1 MKIKCR
7 KYNLNIFIMMILI
20 SIAFIAFQ
28 NCCLPEEYFS
38 SLSCEAKVLY
48 GLMLDRIS
56 LSLKNKWFDE
66 QNRAYI
72 IFTIEDVMELL
83 NCKSQKAVK
92 IMKELDAEDGIG
104 LIEKIRQGF
113 GKPNIIYVKNFMI
126 KEAEEQQQQ
135 VQQNELPKN
144 CENQNSVIQNPAD
157 FSTTVDGENQNS
169 VMRKSADFSIVDS
182 ENQNSVMGKP
192 ADFNTTVDGEN
203 QNSVM
208 GKPAD
213 FSTVDGENQ
222 NSVMRNPA
230 DFSTVDS
237 ENQNSVIVKIK
248 NQECRKSKPN
258 YTDYSKTDIS
268 KNNPIYLSKTG
279 LMDEMDTYKN
289 VVKKN
294 INYTCFENDWSY
306 DIKMIDEL
314 IDLIVEIMTL
324 PDAVIVR
331 IGGVE
336 KKAALVKSQ
345 FMKLKKAHIEYV
357 MNCLKKNTTKIAN
370 IRAYLL
376 TTLYNAPLTMD
387 SYYQAKVNYDLYGN
401 S

>member
-1 MKIKCR
+1 MQKVQFEYF
-7 KYNLNIFIMMILI
+7 YNDDSDQYSFYRIPKLLFT
-20 SIAFIAFQ
+20 
-28 NCCLPEEYFS
+28 EEYFS

-192 ADFNTTVDGEN
+192 ADF
-203 QNSVM
+203 
-208 GKPAD
+208 
-213 FSTVDGENQ
+213 STVDGENQ

-258 YTDYSKTDIS
+258 YTDYSKTNIS

-279 LMDEMDTYKN
+279 LMDEMDTYKI

-324 PDAVIVR
+324 PDAVTVR

>member
-1 MKIKCR
+1 MQKVQFEYFHNDDSDQYSFYRIPK
-7 KYNLNIFIMMILI
+7 LLFT
-20 SIAFIAFQ
+20 
-28 NCCLPEEYFS
+28 EEYFS

-48 GLMLDRIS
+48 GLMLDRMS

-157 FSTTVDGENQNS
+157 FSTVDGENQNS
-169 VMRKSADFSIVDS
+169 VTRKPGDFSIVD
-182 ENQNSVMGKP
+182 G
-192 ADFNTTVDGEN
+192 
-203 QNSVM
+203 
-208 GKPAD
+208 
-213 FSTVDGENQ
+213 
-222 NSVMRNPA
+222 
-230 DFSTVDS
+230 

-248 NQECRKSKPN
+248 NQECRKSKSN

-268 KNNPIYLSKTG
+268 KNNSIYLSKTG
-279 LMDEMDTYKN
+279 LMDEIDAYKS

-294 INYTCFENDWSY
+294 INYTCFENDWAY
-306 DIKMIDEL
+306 DIKMVDEL

-324 PDAVIVR
+324 PDAITVR

-336 KKAALVKSQ
+336 KNVALVKSQ

-401 S
+401 SSTL

>member
-1 MKIKCR
+1 MQKVQFEYF
-7 KYNLNIFIMMILI
+7 YNDDSDQYSFYRIPKLLFT
-20 SIAFIAFQ
+20 
-28 NCCLPEEYFS
+28 EEYFS

-135 VQQNELPKN
+135 FQQNELPKN

-169 VMRKSADFSIVDS
+169 VMRNPADFSIVDS

-324 PDAVIVR
+324 PDAVTVR

>member
-1 MKIKCR
+1 MQKVQFEYF
-7 KYNLNIFIMMILI
+7 YNDDSDQYSFYRIPKLLFT
-20 SIAFIAFQ
+20 
-28 NCCLPEEYFS
+28 EEYFS

-135 VQQNELPKN
+135 FQQNELPKN

-157 FSTTVDGENQNS
+157 FST
-169 VMRKSADFSIVDS
+169 
-182 ENQNSVMGKP
+182 
-192 ADFNTTVDGEN
+192 
-203 QNSVM
+203 
-208 GKPAD
+208 
-213 FSTVDGENQ
+213 TVDGENQ

-324 PDAVIVR
+324 PDAVTVR

>member
-1 MKIKCR
+1 MQKVQFEYF
-7 KYNLNIFIMMILI
+7 YNDDSDQYSFYRIPKLLFT
-20 SIAFIAFQ
+20 
-28 NCCLPEEYFS
+28 EEYFS

-48 GLMLDRIS
+48 GLMLDRMS

-92 IMKELDAEDGIG
+92 IMKELDAEEGIG

-324 PDAVIVR
+324 PDAVTVR

>member
-1 MKIKCR
+1 MQKVQFEYF
-7 KYNLNIFIMMILI
+7 YNDDSDQYSFYRIPKLLFT
-20 SIAFIAFQ
+20 
-28 NCCLPEEYFS
+28 EEYFS

-126 KEAEEQQQQ
+126 KETEEQQQQ
-135 VQQNELPKN
+135 VQQNEMPKN

-324 PDAVIVR
+324 PDAVTVR

>member
-157 FSTTVDGENQNS
+157 FST
-169 VMRKSADFSIVDS
+169 
-182 ENQNSVMGKP
+182 
-192 ADFNTTVDGEN
+192 
-203 QNSVM
+203 
-208 GKPAD
+208 
-213 FSTVDGENQ
+213 TVDGENQ

>member
-1 MKIKCR
+1 M
-7 KYNLNIFIMMILI
+7 
-20 SIAFIAFQ
+20 Q
-28 NCCLPEEYFS
+28 
-38 SLSCEAKVLY
+38 
-48 GLMLDRIS
+48 
-56 LSLKNKWFDE
+56 
-66 QNRAYI
+66 
-72 IFTIEDVMELL
+72 
-83 NCKSQKAVK
+83 SQKAVK

-144 CENQNSVIQNPAD
+144 CENQNSVIQNSAG
-157 FSTTVDGENQNS
+157 FSTVDGENQNS
-169 VMRKSADFSIVDS
+169 VMRKS
-182 ENQNSVMGKP
+182 
-192 ADFNTTVDGEN
+192 
-203 QNSVM
+203 
-208 GKPAD
+208 AD

-268 KNNPIYLSKTG
+268 KNNPIYLSKTE
-279 LMDEMDTYKN
+279 LMDEMDTYKI

-324 PDAVIVR
+324 PDAVTVR

-336 KKAALVKSQ
+336 KTAVLVKSQ

>member
-1 MKIKCR
+1 MQKVQFEYF
-7 KYNLNIFIMMILI
+7 YNDDSDQYSFYRIPKLLFT
-20 SIAFIAFQ
+20 
-28 NCCLPEEYFS
+28 EEYFS

-135 VQQNELPKN
+135 FQQNELPKN

-279 LMDEMDTYKN
+279 LLDEMYTYKN

-324 PDAVIVR
+324 PDAVTVR

>member
-1 MKIKCR
+1 MQKVQFEYF
-7 KYNLNIFIMMILI
+7 YNDDSDQYSFYRIPKLLFT
-20 SIAFIAFQ
+20 
-28 NCCLPEEYFS
+28 EEYFS

-324 PDAVIVR
+324 PDAVTVR

>member
-1 MKIKCR
+1 MQKVQFEYF
-7 KYNLNIFIMMILI
+7 YNDDSDQYSFYRIPKLLFT
-20 SIAFIAFQ
+20 
-28 NCCLPEEYFS
+28 EEYFS

-48 GLMLDRIS
+48 GLMLDRMS

-92 IMKELDAEDGIG
+92 IMKELDAEEGIG

-144 CENQNSVIQNPAD
+144 CENQNSVIQNSAG
-157 FSTTVDGENQNS
+157 FSTVDGENQNS
-169 VMRKSADFSIVDS
+169 VMRKS
-182 ENQNSVMGKP
+182 
-192 ADFNTTVDGEN
+192 
-203 QNSVM
+203 
-208 GKPAD
+208 AD

-237 ENQNSVIVKIK
+237 ENQNSVMQNPADFSNADSENQNSVIVKIK
-248 NQECRKSKPN
+248 NQECRKSKSN

-268 KNNPIYLSKTG
+268 KNNSIYLSKTG
-279 LMDEMDTYKN
+279 LMDEIDAYKS

-294 INYTCFENDWSY
+294 INYTCFENDWAY
-306 DIKMIDEL
+306 DIKMVDEL

-324 PDAVIVR
+324 PDAITVR

-336 KKAALVKSQ
+336 KNVALVKSQ

-401 S
+401 SSTL

>member
-1 MKIKCR
+1 MQKVQFEYF
-7 KYNLNIFIMMILI
+7 YNDDSDQYSFYRIPKLLFT
-20 SIAFIAFQ
+20 
-28 NCCLPEEYFS
+28 EEYFS

-144 CENQNSVIQNPAD
+144 CENQNSVIQNPED

-192 ADFNTTVDGEN
+192 ADFSIVDSEN

-324 PDAVIVR
+324 PDAVTVR

>member
-1 MKIKCR
+1 MQKVQFEYF
-7 KYNLNIFIMMILI
+7 YNDDSDQYSFYRIPKLLFT
-20 SIAFIAFQ
+20 
-28 NCCLPEEYFS
+28 EEYFS

-48 GLMLDRIS
+48 GLMLDRMS

-144 CENQNSVIQNPAD
+144 CENQNSV
-157 FSTTVDGENQNS
+157 
-169 VMRKSADFSIVDS
+169 
-182 ENQNSVMGKP
+182 
-192 ADFNTTVDGEN
+192 
-203 QNSVM
+203 
-208 GKPAD
+208 
-213 FSTVDGENQ
+213 
-222 NSVMRNPA
+222 MRNPA

-268 KNNPIYLSKTG
+268 KNNPIYLSKTE
-279 LMDEMDTYKN
+279 LMDEMDTYKI

-324 PDAVIVR
+324 PDAVTVR

-336 KKAALVKSQ
+336 KTAVLVKSQ

>member
-1 MKIKCR
+1 MQKVQFEYF
-7 KYNLNIFIMMILI
+7 YNDDSDQYSFYRIPKLLFT
-20 SIAFIAFQ
+20 
-28 NCCLPEEYFS
+28 EEYFS

>member
-1 MKIKCR
+1 MQKVQFEYF
-7 KYNLNIFIMMILI
+7 YNDDSDQYSFYRIPKLLFT
-20 SIAFIAFQ
+20 
-28 NCCLPEEYFS
+28 EEYFS

-48 GLMLDRIS
+48 GLMLDRMS
-56 LSLKNKWFDE
+56 LSLKNKWFDD

-72 IFTIEDVMELL
+72 IFTIEDVMEFL

-126 KEAEEQQQQ
+126 KETEEQQQQ
-135 VQQNELPKN
+135 VQQNEMPKN
-144 CENQNSVIQNPAD
+144 CENQNSVIQNSAD
-157 FSTTVDGENQNS
+157 FSTVDGENQNS
-169 VMRKSADFSIVDS
+169 VMRKSANFS
-182 ENQNSVMGKP
+182 
-192 ADFNTTVDGEN
+192 TVDGEN

-213 FSTVDGENQ
+213 FNTTVDGENQ

-324 PDAVIVR
+324 PDAVTVR

>member
-1 MKIKCR
+1 MQKVQFEYF
-7 KYNLNIFIMMILI
+7 YNDDSDQYSFYRIPKLLFT
-20 SIAFIAFQ
+20 
-28 NCCLPEEYFS
+28 EEYFS

-83 NCKSQKAVK
+83 NFKSQKAVK

-104 LIEKIRQGF
+104 LIKKIRQGF

>member
-1 MKIKCR
+1 MQKVQFEYF
-7 KYNLNIFIMMILI
+7 YNDDSDQYSFYRIPKLLFT
-20 SIAFIAFQ
+20 
-28 NCCLPEEYFS
+28 EEYFS
-38 SLSCEAKVLY
+38 SLSCESKVLY
-48 GLMLDRIS
+48 GLMLDRMS

-135 VQQNELPKN
+135 VQQNELLKN
-144 CENQNSVIQNPAD
+144 CENQNSVIQN
-157 FSTTVDGENQNS
+157 
-169 VMRKSADFSIVDS
+169 SA
-182 ENQNSVMGKP
+182 G
-192 ADFNTTVDGEN
+192 
-203 QNSVM
+203 
-208 GKPAD
+208 

-222 NSVMRNPA
+222 NSVIQNSAGFSTVDGENQNSVIQNSAGFSSVDSENQNSVMQNPA

-258 YTDYSKTDIS
+258 YTDYSKTNIS

-279 LMDEMDTYKN
+279 LMDEMDTYKI

-306 DIKMIDEL
+306 DIKLVDEL

-324 PDAVIVR
+324 PDAVTVR

>member
-1 MKIKCR
+1 MQKVQFEYF
-7 KYNLNIFIMMILI
+7 YNDDSDQYSFYRIPKLLFT
-20 SIAFIAFQ
+20 
-28 NCCLPEEYFS
+28 EEYFS

-48 GLMLDRIS
+48 GLMLDRMS

-192 ADFNTTVDGEN
+192 ADFSTVDGEN

-268 KNNPIYLSKTG
+268 KNNPIYLSKTE
-279 LMDEMDTYKN
+279 LMDEMDTYKI

-324 PDAVIVR
+324 PDAVTVR

-336 KKAALVKSQ
+336 KTAVLVKSQ

>member
-1 MKIKCR
+1 MQKVQFEYFHNDDSDQYSFYRIPK
-7 KYNLNIFIMMILI
+7 LLFT
-20 SIAFIAFQ
+20 
-28 NCCLPEEYFS
+28 EEYFS

-48 GLMLDRIS
+48 GLMLDRMS

-144 CENQNSVIQNPAD
+144 CENQNSVTRKSAN
-157 FSTTVDGENQNS
+157 FSIIDGENQNS
-169 VMRKSADFSIVDS
+169 VMQNPADFSNADS
-182 ENQNSVMGKP
+182 
-192 ADFNTTVDGEN
+192 EN

-268 KNNPIYLSKTG
+268 KNNPIYLSKTE
-279 LMDEMDTYKN
+279 LMDEMDTYKS

-324 PDAVIVR
+324 PDAVTVR

-336 KKAALVKSQ
+336 KTAVLVKSQ

>member
-1 MKIKCR
+1 MQKVQFEYF
-7 KYNLNIFIMMILI
+7 YNDDSDQYSFYRIPKLLFT
-20 SIAFIAFQ
+20 
-28 NCCLPEEYFS
+28 EEYFS

-268 KNNPIYLSKTG
+268 KNNPIYLSKTE

-324 PDAVIVR
+324 PDAVTVR

>member
-1 MKIKCR
+1 MQKVQFEYF
-7 KYNLNIFIMMILI
+7 YNDDSDQYSFYRIPKLLFT
-20 SIAFIAFQ
+20 
-28 NCCLPEEYFS
+28 EEYFS

-144 CENQNSVIQNPAD
+144 CENQNSVRQNPAD

>member
-1 MKIKCR
+1 MQKVQFEYF
-7 KYNLNIFIMMILI
+7 YNDDSDQYSFYRIPKLLFT
-20 SIAFIAFQ
+20 
-28 NCCLPEEYFS
+28 EEYFS

-48 GLMLDRIS
+48 GLMLDRMS

-306 DIKMIDEL
+306 DIKLVDEL

-324 PDAVIVR
+324 PDAVTVR

>member
-1 MKIKCR
+1 MQKVQFEYF
-7 KYNLNIFIMMILI
+7 YNDDSDQYSFYRIPKLLFT
-20 SIAFIAFQ
+20 
-28 NCCLPEEYFS
+28 EEYFS

-126 KEAEEQQQQ
+126 KEAEEQEQQ
-135 VQQNELPKN
+135 VQQNEPPKN
-144 CENQNSVIQNPAD
+144 C
-157 FSTTVDGENQNS
+157 
-169 VMRKSADFSIVDS
+169 
-182 ENQNSVMGKP
+182 
-192 ADFNTTVDGEN
+192 
-203 QNSVM
+203 
-208 GKPAD
+208 
-213 FSTVDGENQ
+213 ENQ

>member
-1 MKIKCR
+1 MQKVQFEYF
-7 KYNLNIFIMMILI
+7 YNDDSDQYSFYRIPKLLFT
-20 SIAFIAFQ
+20 
-28 NCCLPEEYFS
+28 EEYFS

-48 GLMLDRIS
+48 GLMLDRMS

-92 IMKELDAEDGIG
+92 IMKELDAEEGIG

-135 VQQNELPKN
+135 VQQPELPKN

-192 ADFNTTVDGEN
+192 ADFSTTVDGEN

-208 GKPAD
+208 W
-213 FSTVDGENQ
+213 
-222 NSVMRNPA
+222 NPA

-258 YTDYSKTDIS
+258 YTDYSKTDIG

-279 LMDEMDTYKN
+279 LMDEMDTYKI

-306 DIKMIDEL
+306 DIKLVDEL

-324 PDAVIVR
+324 PDAVTVR

>member
-1 MKIKCR
+1 MQKVQFEYF
-7 KYNLNIFIMMILI
+7 YNDDSDQYSFYRIPKLLFT
-20 SIAFIAFQ
+20 
-28 NCCLPEEYFS
+28 EEYFS

-48 GLMLDRIS
+48 GLMLDRMS
-56 LSLKNKWFDE
+56 LSLKNKWFDD

-72 IFTIEDVMELL
+72 IFTIEDVMEFL

-126 KEAEEQQQQ
+126 KETEEQQQQ
-135 VQQNELPKN
+135 VQQNEMPKN
-144 CENQNSVIQNPAD
+144 CENQNSVIQNSAD
-157 FSTTVDGENQNS
+157 FSTVDGENQNS
-169 VMRKSADFSIVDS
+169 VMRKSANFS
-182 ENQNSVMGKP
+182 
-192 ADFNTTVDGEN
+192 TVDGEN

-324 PDAVIVR
+324 PDAVTVR